1 MKKKIKTEL
10 RQKNF
15 TIAMFV
21 ISMGVFL
28 YLFFLLF
35 IESNKRFEYLQN
47 SQLILII
54 IYGFLIFFSL
64 RYFAYKRIRIEWD
77 KKYKNILIPILL
89 LITASMV
96 LLSYYSFLYLPQFW
110 EKIVG
115 VTYAIAVSRPERSE
129 SATGAT
135 IRSKSCLGVYRSE
148 IISCT
153 LFIYSF

>member
-1 MKKKIKTEL
+1 
-10 RQKNF
+10 
-15 TIAMFV
+15 MFV

-115 VTYAIAVSRPERSE
+115 ITYAI
-129 SATGAT
+129 
-135 IRSKSCLGVYRSE
+135 
-148 IISCT
+148 
-153 LFIYSF
+153 